1 MDQKNKTK
9 KFNEFDSLKNYT
21 TYAHTILRKKEKL
34 QAGKHFMVNVTTN
47 IVILNTYW
55 SNASLH
61 RKIVKEKYLKIVNQ
75 KQVTTKPTTKPNKTK

>member
-1 MDQKNKTK
+1 
-9 KFNEFDSLKNYT
+9 
-21 TYAHTILRKKEKL
+21 
-34 QAGKHFMVNVTTN
+34 MVNVTTK

-61 RKIVKEKYLKIVNQ
+61 RKTVKEKYLKIVNQ